1 MRRKKQPRGRRIGG
15 HSHRQQPN
23 QETLGRRPQVATPP
37 KDRRE
42 RGREGEEIALR
53 YLKTLEGWEILAQ
66 NVYYRAGELD
76 IVASCGDVL
85 VFVEVRGRWT
95 NRGPRAEDSIT
106 RTKQRR
112 LTLAALLW
120 LQANPAWRTHRAR
133 FDVMAVDLR
142 YGCVAAHHRAAFEAA
157 T

>member
-1 MRRKKQPRGRRIGG
+1 MRRKESARRPAIAG
-15 HSHRQQPN
+15 HSH
-23 QETLGRRPQVATPP
+23 GRRSQSAAHGRRLDVPTAP

-42 RGREGEEIALR
+42 RGREGEAIAAR
-53 YLKTLEGWEILAQ
+53 YIRTLDGWQILAQ

-76 IVASCGDVL
+76 IVALCDDIL

-95 NRGPRAEDSIT
+95 KRGPRAEDSIT

-112 LTLAALLW
+112 LTRAALLW
-120 LQANPAWRTHRAR
+120 IQANPSWRNHRAR

-142 YGCVAAHHRAAFEAA
+142 HGHVAAHHRAAFEAEA
-157 T
+157 

>member
-1 MRRKKQPRGRRIGG
+1 MRRKKQSGQRPIGG
-15 HSHRQQPN
+15 DSHRQSTQR
-23 QETLGRRPQVATPP
+23 ESHGRRPQVGTPP

-42 RGREGEEIALR
+42 RGREGEAIAAR
-53 YLKTLEGWEILAQ
+53 YLDTLDGWEILAQ

-76 IVASCGDVL
+76 IVATCEGVL

-95 NRGPRAEDSIT
+95 SRGPRAEDSIT

-120 LQANPAWRTHRAR
+120 LQANPMWRTHRAR
-133 FDVMAVDLR
+133 FDVVAVDLR
-142 YGCVAAHHRAAFEAA
+142 YGCVAAHHRSAFEA
-157 T
+157 TG